1 MGRYIIRKL
10 VTLPLLLFAVTVII
24 FTMINSVPGDPVS
37 FLISPEL
44 PPKVADAR
52 REALGLND
60 PIPVRY
66 MLWLK
71 EAVTGNLGYSYVSYQ
86 PVSERIGERV
96 GPTLLL
102 MSSGLVLALCIGL
115 PLGMYAAVK
124 HYSISDYALTVGAFT
139 AVSVPNFFLGLV
151 LILVFGVHFKI
162 LPTGGLYT
170 LGQEKS
176 VGDLLRHLVLPAT
189 VIAVQELAIYLRL
202 FRGSLLEVL
211 RADFIRTAQAKGL
224 RRSAVLFGH
233 AFRNSLL
240 PVLTRLGLSLSLLF
254 GGAVVTEQV
263 FQWPG
268 MGMLTIEALKFRDYP
283 VLMGIN
289 LIAATLVVFGN
300 LVADILYG
308 LTDPRIR
315 YK

>member
-1 MGRYIIRKL
+1 MGRYVARKL
-10 VTLPLLLFAVTVII
+10 LTLPLLLFAVTVVV

-37 FLISPEL
+37 FMISPEL

-52 REALGLND
+52 REALGLNE

-66 MLWLK
+66 VLWLK
-71 EAVTGNLGYSYVSYQ
+71 EAVTGNLGFSYVTYQ
-86 PVSERIGERV
+86 PVSERIAERV
-96 GPTLLL
+96 GPTMLL
-102 MSSGLVLALCIGL
+102 MSTGLIIALCIGL
-115 PLGMYAAVK
+115 LLGMYAAVK
-124 HYSISDYALTVGAFT
+124 HYSFSDYALTVGAFT

-151 LILVFGVHFKI
+151 LILVFGVKLRL
-162 LPTGGLYT
+162 LPTGGIFT
-170 LGQEKS
+170 LGEEKS
-176 VGDLLRHLVLPAT
+176 IPDLLRHLILPAS
-189 VIAVQELAIYLRL
+189 VIAVQEMAIYLRL

-211 RADFIRTAQAKGL
+211 RADFIRTAHAKGL
-224 RRSAVLFGH
+224 RRSAVLFRH

-289 LIAATLVVFGN
+289 LIAASLVIFGN
-300 LVADILYG
+300 LTADILYG
-308 LTDPRIR
+308 LIDPRIR